1 MEHLSTRP
9 SWVPWWSCVL
19 EDFDLGRHRGGPT
32 WRRWEMW
39 SGGEVSDSNSAAVE
53 VSFPLILVR
62 RSHTRVS
69 SSFSYLFVKLK
80 AKFTGWHAR
89 YARWWRRK
97 PWLHDQI
104 KIRVVR
110 TALDPLNTTLWTY
123 FFGGYLLFIVSVSAR
138 CAPWDMMV
146 GSPCHP
152 PSADPFRC
160 PLPATNPPWRPLRRR
175 APWGAAPSCQPTH
188 RPGSRPVVWAAC
200 MARNDLRDWEMST
213 NRMQKISKTQR
224 LPLT

>member
-1 MEHLSTRP
+1 MDIR
-9 SWVPWWSCVL
+9 WWSICQRGQAGYPGGAACWRTSTWAATG
-19 EDFDLGRHRGGPT
+19 EDLHGAGGKCEAGGGVGFQLSCSRGFISVD
-32 WRRWEMW
+32 
-39 SGGEVSDSNSAAVE
+39 SGETVPHPGV
-53 VSFPLILVR
+53 IM
-62 RSHTRVS
+62 
-69 SSFSYLFVKLK
+69 LFVKLK

-89 YARWWRRK
+89 YAWWWMHK

-104 KIRVVR
+104 RWI
-110 TALDPLNTTLWTY
+110 
-123 FFGGYLLFIVSVSAR
+123 LLCGNIFWVDISFLLCHEVLVFPVSAR

-213 NRMQKISKTQR
+213 NRIQKISKTQR
-224 LPLT
+224 PLT